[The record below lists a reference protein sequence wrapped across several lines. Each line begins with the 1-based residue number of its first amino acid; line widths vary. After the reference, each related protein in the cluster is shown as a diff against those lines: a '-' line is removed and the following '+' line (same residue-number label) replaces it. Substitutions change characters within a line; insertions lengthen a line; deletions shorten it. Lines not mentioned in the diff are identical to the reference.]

1 MATERPGPYRLLTGA
16 FLAAALVV
24 GGALGAQEIKGLA
37 SPLDRIEN
45 LTLDWRFLL
54 AGARPAPSSVVI
66 VAIDDEALS
75 EARSDA
81 PSREM
86 MARLVQALV
95 GFHPRSIAI
104 DIAFLNPR
112 DGAADAE
119 LASALKA
126 GPAVVAAIGNFD
138 AVDPSNATA
147 QPSDLA
153 LAPKPSSVLWPID
166 SIRDAAQV
174 GLANVSTDKS
184 GVPRYIPMIYET
196 PDGVAPSFA
205 LAAAS
210 QGLGAQPA
218 FSPNRIEIAGQSRA
232 MDLGYH
238 MPLRFYGPEGSF
250 RRISAVQVLR
260 GGLDPEALRGKVVI
274 VGVTATGASDSFAT
288 PFDRVAPGAEVFAT
302 AIGNLMAGDGLA
314 RTPSTRRLDA
324 DVAIALPV
332 LMIALMAMQG
342 AATGLALASLVFA
355 LWVGGVFLAFVNG
368 YWLGVAA
375 PLASVVPLT
384 VGFAAAR
391 SIVERRAGT
400 KIAAEN
406 STLARFQ
413 SPLLL
418 DQLQREP
425 DFLEKPVRQDV
436 AVMFVDLSGSTG
448 VSEALGPEW
457 TRDLFGAM
465 QTLVE
470 GEVTAHGGVVIN
482 YMGDGVLAVFGL
494 PKPRPDD
501 AARALAT
508 VEALH
513 ESMTAWLANLPPS
526 ARERLDFRIGLHF
539 GPAILSRLG
548 SPTQQQITAT
558 GDTVNVASRLLEVAK
573 QQYCRVVVT
582 EDLFQAASATA
593 PIANIDLELYA
604 ALTVPIRGRT
614 GDLPRFRI
622 PDAEPPI
629 AETRRR
635 RIMPMVVA
643 SIMLPRLPAQAGI
656 QRLGKRF
663 CRASD
668 FQVESVACGVK

>member
-1 MATERPGPYRLLTGA
+1 MATERPGPSRLLTGV

-24 GGALGAQEIKGLA
+24 GAALGAQEINGLA

-66 VAIDDEALS
+66 VAIDDETLS
-75 EARSDA
+75 EAGSDA
-81 PSREM
+81 PTREM
-86 MARLVQALV
+86 MARLVRALA

-112 DGAADAE
+112 DADADAE

-147 QPSDLA
+147 EPSDLA

-196 PDGVAPSFA
+196 PDGVIPSFA

-210 QGLGAQPA
+210 QGLEAEPVFGPD
-218 FSPNRIEIAGQSRA
+218 RIEIAGQSRA

-250 RRISAVQVLR
+250 KRISAVQVLR
-260 GGLDPEALRGKVVI
+260 GDLDPEALRGKVVI

-288 PFDRVAPGAEVFAT
+288 PFDRVAPGVEVFAT

-324 DVAIALPV
+324 AAAIALPV
-332 LMIALMAMQG
+332 LMIALMAMRR
-342 AATGLALASLVFA
+342 AATGLALASLVFV
-355 LWVGGVFLAFVNG
+355 LWLAGVFLAFVNG
-368 YWLGVAA
+368 YWLSIAA

-400 KIAAEN
+400 KIAAER

-418 DQLQREP
+418 DQLLKEP

-448 VSEALGPEW
+448 VAEALGPEW

-494 PKPRPDD
+494 PKPRSDD
-501 AARALAT
+501 AARALAA

-513 ESMTAWLANLPPS
+513 ESMTAWLANLPPA

-539 GPAILSRLG
+539 GPVILSRLG

-573 QQYCRVVVT
+573 QQHCRVVVA

-593 PIANIDLELYA
+593 PRRISIRGLYA
-604 ALTVPIRGRT
+604 PLIVSIRGRAS
-614 GDLPRFRI
+614 DLPVRI
-622 PDAEPPI
+622 
-629 AETRRR
+629 RR
-635 RIMPMVVA
+635 
-643 SIMLPRLPAQAGI
+643 
-656 QRLGKRF
+656 
-663 CRASD
+663 
-668 FQVESVACGVK
+668 

>member
-1 MATERPGPYRLLTGA
+1 MTERPGPPRILTGV
-16 FLAAALVV
+16 FLVAALLV
-24 GGALGAQEIKGLA
+24 GAALGAQDIKGLA

-75 EARSDA
+75 KAGSDA
-81 PSREM
+81 PTREM
-86 MARLVQALV
+86 IARLVRVLAS
-95 GFHPRSIAI
+95 FHPRSIAI

-112 DGAADAE
+112 DADTDAE

-126 GPAVVAAIGNFD
+126 GPAVVAAIGDFD
-138 AVDPSNATA
+138 AVAPLNATA
-147 QPSDLA
+147 ESSDLA
-153 LAPKPSSVLWPID
+153 LAPRPSSILWPID

-174 GLANVSTDKS
+174 GLANVSTDSS
-184 GVPRYIPMIYET
+184 GAPRYIPMIYQT
-196 PDGVAPSFA
+196 PDGVIPSFA

-210 QGLGAQPA
+210 QALQAEPVFG
-218 FSPNRIEIAGQSRA
+218 PNRIEIAGQSRA

-260 GGLDPEALRGKVVI
+260 GDLDPEALRGKVVI
-274 VGVTATGASDSFAT
+274 VGVTAAGASDSFAT

-302 AIGNLMAGDGLA
+302 AIGNLLAGDGLA

-324 DVAIALPV
+324 AAAIALPV
-332 LMIALMAMQG
+332 LMIALMAMRE

-355 LWVGGVFLAFVNG
+355 LWLAGVFLAFVNG
-368 YWLGVAA
+368 YWLSIAA
-375 PLASVVPLT
+375 PLASVAPLT

-391 SIVERRAGT
+391 SIVERRAGM
-400 KIAAEN
+400 KIAAER
-406 STLARFQ
+406 STLARFH
-413 SPLLL
+413 SPALL
-418 DQLQREP
+418 DQLLKEP
-425 DFLEKPVRQDV
+425 DFLEMPVRQDV

-448 VSEALGPEW
+448 VAEALGPEW

-494 PKPRPDD
+494 PKPQTDD
-501 AARALAT
+501 AARALAA

-513 ESMTAWLANLPPS
+513 ESMTAWLVKLPLAERP
-526 ARERLDFRIGLHF
+526 RLDFRIGLHF
-539 GPAILSRLG
+539 GPVILSRLG

-573 QQYCRVVVT
+573 QQHCRIVVA
-582 EDLFQAASATA
+582 EDLFKAASATA
-593 PIANIDLELYA
+593 PTVGDTAGYA
-604 ALTVPIRGRT
+604 PLTVSIRGRAS
-614 GDLPRFRI
+614 DLPVRI
-622 PDAEPPI
+622 
-629 AETRRR
+629 RN
-635 RIMPMVVA
+635 
-643 SIMLPRLPAQAGI
+643 
-656 QRLGKRF
+656 
-663 CRASD
+663 
-668 FQVESVACGVK
+668 

>member
-1 MATERPGPYRLLTGA
+1 MATERPGPSRLLTGA

-24 GGALGAQEIKGLA
+24 GAALGAQEINGLA

-66 VAIDDEALS
+66 VAIDDETLS
-75 EARSDA
+75 DAGSDA
-81 PSREM
+81 PTREM
-86 MARLVQALV
+86 MARLVQALA

-112 DGAADAE
+112 DADVDAKLAA
-119 LASALKA
+119 ALKA
-126 GPAVVAAIGNFD
+126 VPAVVAAIGNFD
-138 AVDPSNATA
+138 AVDSSSATA
-147 QPSDLA
+147 EPGDLA

-174 GLANVSTDKS
+174 GLANVSTDTS

-196 PDGVAPSFA
+196 PDGVVPSFA
-205 LAAAS
+205 LAAAF
-210 QGLGAQPA
+210 QALQAEPYFGPD
-218 FSPNRIEIAGQSRA
+218 RVEIAGQSRA
-232 MDLGYH
+232 LDLGYH
-238 MPLRFYGPEGSF
+238 MPLRFYGPQGSF
-250 RRISAVQVLR
+250 RRISAAQVLR
-260 GGLDPEALRGKVVI
+260 GGLDPETLRGKVVV
-274 VGVTATGASDSFAT
+274 VGVTATGASDTFAT
-288 PFDRVAPGAEVFAT
+288 PFDRVAPGVEVFAT
-302 AIGNLMAGDGLA
+302 AIGNLMAGDGLT

-324 DVAIALPV
+324 AAAVALPV
-332 LMIALMAMQG
+332 LMIALMAMRR
-342 AATGLALASLVFA
+342 AATGFALASLVFV
-355 LWVGGVFLAFVNG
+355 LWLAGVFLAFVNG
-368 YWLGVAA
+368 YWLSIAA

-384 VGFAAAR
+384 IGFAAAR

-400 KIAAEN
+400 KIAAER

-436 AVMFVDLSGSTG
+436 AVMFLDLSGSTG
-448 VSEALGPEW
+448 VVEALGPERS
-457 TRDLFGAM
+457 RDLLSAM

-470 GEVTAHGGVVIN
+470 GEVTAHGGVVIT

-494 PKPRPDD
+494 PKPRSDD

-513 ESMTAWLANLPPS
+513 ESMTAWLANLPPA

-573 QQYCRVVVT
+573 EQRRRVVVT

-593 PIANIDLELYA
+593 PSPDANAGYA
-604 ALTVPIRGRT
+604 SLTVPIRGR
-614 GDLPRFRI
+614 
-622 PDAEPPI
+622 
-629 AETRRR
+629 
-635 RIMPMVVA
+635 
-643 SIMLPRLPAQAGI
+643 
-656 QRLGKRF
+656 
-663 CRASD
+663 ASD
-668 FQVESVACGVK
+668 LRVRMRN